1 MEHRSIQRFGTASS
15 GTACALRILFS
26 HVQLIKNMQIESTKH
41 RKLLLV
47 PVSFFAHEKGG
58 IYNRSEFIMS
68 TDKPNLGVL
77 NQRMRLEYEPMEC
90 LIRHLMVHLLYINS
104 IVNTSLMQCVH

>member
-1 MEHRSIQRFGTASS
+1 
-15 GTACALRILFS
+15 
-26 HVQLIKNMQIESTKH
+26 MQIKSAKH
-41 RKLLLV
+41 RELLLV
-47 PVSFFAHEKGG
+47 LVSFFPHEKGG

-90 LIRHLMVHLLYINS
+90 YVILVLLQYK
-104 IVNTSLMQCVH
+104 LYC